1 MAVGVYSTGPA
12 AVVGAGLLAGRLPRA
27 KPEPRLVPNEGA
39 GAGVPA
45 GCGVAVASA
54 GAPDVSVDD
63 MSMLL
68 VESACRKNG
77 GAGWNASR
85 STEGRSTAAV
95 KRQTRGTTG
104 LAQQQ
109 KWRRFSGCGLS
120 I

>member
-1 MAVGVYSTGPA
+1 
-12 AVVGAGLLAGRLPRA
+12 
-27 KPEPRLVPNEGA
+27 
-39 GAGVPA
+39 
-45 GCGVAVASA
+45 
-54 GAPDVSVDD
+54 
-63 MSMLL
+63 MLL